1 VCIEVNLDPVP
12 AGEVCNDALA
22 RHGVLKHI
30 FVPQNGLLK
39 GQSDHMFIRWLSDFA
54 SWRTRAL
61 NEIPESVMLKITLR
75 YWRFYG

>member
-22 RHGVLKHI
+22 RHGVL
-30 FVPQNGLLK
+30 VPQNEQLK
-39 GQSDHMFIRWLSDFA
+39 GQSDHMFVRWLIRDFA

-61 NEIPESVMLKITLR
+61 NQIQESVMLKISLR
-75 YWRFYG
+75 Y